1 MDRRELTRQMLEQ
14 LVSDQQHNWT
24 LDQALINWWVG
35 KDPAGR
41 LQLSHIGN
49 RIFASA
55 VTAWQV
61 DLGQVTLS
69 PNRIRQ
75 LAQLTCPWHLRRS
88 IGGHTVTLYGGREAT
103 VARLYSDPAQWLD
116 SLG

>member
-1 MDRRELTRQMLEQ
+1 MLEE
-14 LVSDQQHNWT
+14 LESKNQHDWT

-35 KDPAGR
+35 KDPAGA
-41 LQLSHIGN
+41 LQLSNTGN
-49 RIFASA
+49 RIFASE

-61 DLGQVTLS
+61 DLGQVVLS

-75 LAQLTCPWHLRRS
+75 LAQLTCPWTLRRS
-88 IGGHTVTLYGGREAT
+88 VGGHTVTLYGGREAT
-103 VARLYSDPAQWLD
+103 VARLYSDPVQWLD